1 VDWLSNDSRFK
12 FFLAERGKLARSQ
25 IAEILGASS
34 QGSVWK
40 ETTVLRDTDKYT
52 PTWRMLRADRAAEA
66 KHSSFKKL
74 GTPRHRILDRFYAGC
89 VWCKAVVVKITEV
102 KSLQNYKLFLRFND
116 GVSGIVDLSDMA
128 GRGVFEAWTQDR
140 VFEQVRITELGALEW
155 PGELDLCAD
164 ALYLKLTGKQPEIFF
179 PLCASM

>member
-1 VDWLSNDSRFK
+1 
-12 FFLAERGKLARSQ
+12 
-25 IAEILGASS
+25 
-34 QGSVWK
+34 
-40 ETTVLRDTDKYT
+40 
-52 PTWRMLRADRAAEA
+52 M
-66 KHSSFKKL
+66 
-74 GTPRHRILDRFYAGC
+74 
-89 VWCKAVVVKITEV
+89 KITEIR
-102 KSLQNYKLFLRFND
+102 SLQNYKLFLRFND